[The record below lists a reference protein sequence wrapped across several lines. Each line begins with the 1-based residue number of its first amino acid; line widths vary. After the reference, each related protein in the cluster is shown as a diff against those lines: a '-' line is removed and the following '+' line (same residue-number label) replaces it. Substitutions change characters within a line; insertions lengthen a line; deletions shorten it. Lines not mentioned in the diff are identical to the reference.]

1 MQTRPFPRF
10 GLRRALF
17 VLAIFLVF
25 GLTPR
30 GGFAQTPSGRAGVGQ
45 ASGAVQALPIALLRS
60 ASLMAQEASP
70 LESRPYKHPKL
81 STPLAD
87 LARSLPQQQG
97 PIPKGQRIAPPP
109 GFSLTTLPKSVRD
122 AVRTGMMRINKDAEV
137 QVYVLV
143 TAVTDENLRE
153 LQNAGVRIELQ
164 DKRQRIVQGRIPVTR
179 LEEVGALPFV
189 RFVRLPDYGIPGT
202 GSVTTEGDPILKA
215 DQVRSMLGV
224 DGTGVRVGVISDGIY
239 GIFATGCTACGA
251 TTATPSPVSSG
262 DLPNATGTRNASG
275 ILTSVTGG
283 ITAQSFRADADLEA
297 GLGTPTGAEGTAM
310 LEIVHDL
317 APGAQLLFAN
327 FETSLEF
334 NEAVKSLSA
343 NADVVVDDIQFVEQP
358 PLFSGAMPY
367 DGTGVVSTN
376 TASAFN
382 SDVNPIRARFVVPS
396 NFARQHYREDFFD
409 SGVDGAPIVG
419 FPGNLHLFQR
429 TADTI
434 DVLGLGSTLTDQV
447 HLPAGA
453 AVWVSLIWDDPLG
466 ASNNDID
473 LFLLRSGIFGCLNFP
488 DVVAWSIAPQN
499 GTQDPLE
506 VIGYTNNTG
515 ADDDFCIV
523 IQNSQ
528 NTAGVPNFNM
538 FVLAPPLPSVPTGE
552 THNYNT
558 IRNSITAPGDA
569 GGSPVSVITVG
580 AAWWATPDSI
590 EAYSGNGPTTDGR
603 MKPDVTAIDGVS
615 VTGAGGFSNPFF
627 GTSAAAPHGA
637 GVATLLLQAAPCLRA
652 GAAGGLSPANA
663 RTNLRNLVL
672 NNAVDLGAAGPDNVF
687 GYGRID
693 ALAAA
698 NRTIPAAHAGP
709 TQTVNGTSTN
719 GASVTLNGSPS
730 SDPIGCPLTFSWT
743 GSCGNASAV
752 SPTVTCPFGTNNQ
765 TLTVTNNGVTLSQAA
780 SVQITV
786 SNFSVGASPS
796 SASVSPGRSAT
807 YTVSANPQYGAFT
820 NAVSLACS
828 NLPSRSSCSFSPGSV
843 TPGAS
848 GTTSRLT
855 ISTTAPSASFKEP
868 FHQPPVYGLWIGLMA
883 LSLIVFAGI
892 RRFART
898 RPLALYVSAGVL
910 GLFLAL
916 LAGCGGG
923 GGGGGGPRN
932 PGTPAGTYTVAI
944 AGTAGSLQNSASVTL
959 TVQ

>member
-1 MQTRPFPRF
+1 
-10 GLRRALF
+10 
-17 VLAIFLVF
+17 
-25 GLTPR
+25 
-30 GGFAQTPSGRAGVGQ
+30 
-45 ASGAVQALPIALLRS
+45 
-60 ASLMAQEASP
+60 
-70 LESRPYKHPKL
+70 
-81 STPLAD
+81 
-87 LARSLPQQQG
+87 
-97 PIPKGQRIAPPP
+97 
-109 GFSLTTLPKSVRD
+109 
-122 AVRTGMMRINKDAEV
+122 MMRINNDAEV
-137 QVYVLV
+137 QVYILV
-143 TAVTDENLRE
+143 TEVTVANLRE
-153 LQNAGVRIELQ
+153 LQNVGARIELQ
-164 DKRQRIVQGRIPVTR
+164 DKRQRIVQARIPVTR

-202 GSVTTEGDPILKA
+202 GSVTTQGDHILNA

-224 DGTGVRVGVISDGIY
+224 DGTGVRVGVISDGIN
-239 GIFATGCTACGA
+239 GIFATGCTTCGP
-251 TTATPSPVSSG
+251 TPATPSPVSSG

-275 ILTSVTGG
+275 VLISVSGG
-283 ITAQSFRADADLEA
+283 IVAQSFRADGNLE
-297 GLGTPTGAEGTAM
+297 GKLYGGGTGAEGTAM

-334 NEAVKSLSA
+334 NNAVNFLSA
-343 NADVVVDDIQFVEQP
+343 NADVVVDDIQFVALP
-358 PLFSGAMPY
+358 PLLFLSDVMPY
-367 DGTGVVSTN
+367 DGTSAVSTN

-382 SDVNPIRARFVVPS
+382 SDANPIRARFVVPS
-396 NFARQHYREDFFD
+396 NFARQHYGEDFFD

-419 FPGNLHLFQR
+419 LPGNLHLFQP
-429 TADTI
+429 TADTS
-434 DVLGLGSTLTDQV
+434 DVLELGPTVTDQI

-453 AVWVSLIWDDPLG
+453 TVGVSLIWNDPLG
-466 ASNNDID
+466 ASNNDYD

-488 DVVAWSIAPQN
+488 DVVAESIDTQN
-499 GTQDPLE
+499 GTQDPVE
-506 VIGYTNNTG
+506 VIEGYINNTG

-528 NTAGVPNFNM
+528 NTAGVRNFNM
-538 FVLAPPLPSVPTGE
+538 FVQAPPLPSVPTGE

-558 IRNSITAPGDA
+558 IRSSITAPGDA

-580 AAWWATPDSI
+580 AADWATPDSI
-590 EAYSGNGPTTDGR
+590 EVFSGNGPTADGR

-615 VTGAGGFSNPFF
+615 VTGAGDFHSPFF

-637 GVATLLLQAAPCLRA
+637 GVAALLLEAAPCLRA
-652 GAAGGLSPANA
+652 GAAGALSPVNA
-663 RTNLRNLVL
+663 RTDLRNLIL
-672 NNAVDLGAAGPDNVF
+672 NTAVDLGAAGPDNVF

-698 NRTIPAAHAGP
+698 NQTIPAANAGP
-709 TQTVNGTSTN
+709 NQTANGTSAS
-719 GASVTLNGSPS
+719 GASVTLNGSAS
-730 SDPIGCPLTFSWT
+730 SDPYGCPINFNWT
-743 GSCGNASAV
+743 GTCGNASGAT
-752 SPTVTCPFGTNNQ
+752 PTVTCPFGTNNQ

-807 YTVSANPQYGAFT
+807 YTVSVNPQYGAFT

-828 NLPSRSSCSFSPGSV
+828 KLPSLSTCSFSPGSV

-848 GTTSRLT
+848 GTTSKLT
-855 ISTTAPSASFKEP
+855 ISTTAPSASFREP
-868 FHQPPVYGLWIGLMA
+868 IGRPPVNGLWIALMA
-883 LSLIVFAGI
+883 VSLIVFAGI